1 MHTSVHN
8 TNLILKS
15 NMYTPIVRSEKN
27 ALTPL
32 MCGVQSHTLNNLPQ
46 ALLMAGFMTMIGLAP
61 LTYSPHLHA
70 QTVNTSAAEASQ
82 KVLQSSAKITHTG
95 DANTLPNEGVYF
107 RRIDGVNLHK
117 TGSSSSAVN
126 DASVWRSSKK
136 LPDGSKI
143 LMSLSAA
150 KAPANGKSLLKVHI
164 ELFDAA
170 GKKLTSTNADPIKL
184 LIETTAG
191 RLQLPGIVKADGV
204 AVTEQTV
211 TELTTAEILL
221 TLGEASFYLIAPTDP
236 SDAVLRVSSG
246 AVGVQG
252 EVTFVPD
259 LRPMLLVGIVEG
271 AINFTK
277 IKKTDANAP
286 ELNQTE
292 FEDSLRNWS
301 KSNSAGDQTMA
312 GRVAFFAKGTIKG
325 EYLLT
330 AAADSDKITRE
341 KLFRDIDPNAFYPI
355 YGDASSKQFDA
366 QSTSRVYV
374 RVDKDKSYLLY
385 GDYSTASN
393 DEGNKLASYNR
404 SLTGAKWHYESQ
416 SVKINAFAASDNNR
430 SYVDEQAGR
439 GISGPYAL
447 GKPNAVANSEQ
458 IELFVRDR
466 NAPAIVL
473 KRQSLARFV
482 DYDFE
487 PFSGRVLFR
496 QPVPSV
502 DENNNPVSIRIA
514 YEVEEGGE
522 KYWVSGV
529 DAKTKLT
536 DNIALGA
543 SFAQDRNPV
552 APFKL
557 GGVNAEITLG
567 AHTFI
572 VAEVA
577 KSYGN
582 QYVNSSISPQLGLA
596 LNPAVDQS
604 GRAARIE
611 LRHNGQGFNARAY
624 VAKSDAT
631 FQNPSAGLT
640 AGRQEAG
647 INLQAQATDAITL
660 TASLQQTQDESRL
673 ATDGAKRD
681 AASVG
686 VSFALTDR
694 IKLDVTANS
703 VREKQVAGSGGFLS
717 PTQAQQSSL
726 PGLGWG
732 SSTSFGFDGTGL
744 LASPTTLSAINP
756 NTGTPELV
764 SNEYNSLKVRLTG
777 QVTDS
782 TSLYGEYERS
792 GDDRQRVAMGG
803 EHRINEKSRMYAR
816 HEFANSLSGTYG
828 LTADGSKTTNT
839 TIGVDTSY
847 MQDGQLFSEYRLA
860 GAQNGRDAAGALG
873 LRNLWRI
880 GEGFN
885 LTTTLERQTVMPA
898 ASARQE
904 ATAISLGADYS
915 ANPWYKTGGKLEY
928 RTSSAQETWLSTLAY
943 DRKFSE
949 QWAAIV
955 RNFYSRQSARGTGLA
970 LGNGT
975 QTQDRFQ
982 LGMAYRDTKE
992 NIWHGLGRLEHR
1004 NERSDAIGNPASAR
1018 TWIASLH
1025 GNYKPSRTW
1034 TYSGQ
1039 VAYKGVNERFASP
1052 TGQVTSSG
1060 TGIAQLGDAST
1071 WHGVLL
1077 SGRVIWDFAERF
1089 DASLYGSSQSAQ
1101 GSRLHGL
1108 GAELGYRVMNN
1119 LWISLGYTGGRY
1131 SDVDAFSSNQSW
1143 KAWHMRL
1150 RLKFDEKTFSQ
1161 N

>member
-1 MHTSVHN
+1 MHTTAHN
-8 TNLILKS
+8 TNLIQKS
-15 NMYTPIVRSEKN
+15 NMYAPIIRSEKSIFK
-27 ALTPL
+27 PL
-32 MCGVQSHTLNNLPQ
+32 IRGTQSYALNNLPH
-46 ALLMAGFMTMIGLAP
+46 ALLMAGFITMIGFVP
-61 LTYSPHLHA
+61 LMYSPHLHA
-70 QTVNTSAAEASQ
+70 QTANESSVGASQ
-82 KVLQSSAKITHTG
+82 NVLQNSAKVIPIT
-95 DANTLPNEGVYF
+95 DANALPNEGVFF
-107 RRIDGVNLHK
+107 RRIDGVSLHRAGNNL
-117 TGSSSSAVN
+117 SAVN
-126 DASVWRSSKK
+126 DTGVWRNSKK
-136 LPDGSKI
+136 MPDGSKI

-150 KAPANGKSLLKVHI
+150 KAPADGKTLLKVRI
-164 ELFDAA
+164 EIFDAL
-170 GKKLTSTNADPIKL
+170 GKKLTSTGSGPIKL
-184 LIETTAG
+184 LIEATAG
-191 RLQLPGIVKADGV
+191 RLQLPGIVKVDGV
-204 AVTEQTV
+204 PASEQTV
-211 TELTTAEILL
+211 TELSSAEIVL
-221 TLGEASFYLIAPTDP
+221 TAGEANLYLIAPTEP
-236 SDAVLRVSSG
+236 SDGVLRVSSG
-246 AVGVQG
+246 AVGVEG
-252 EVTFVPD
+252 EVAFVPD

-286 ELNQTE
+286 ELISTQ

-301 KSNSAGDQTMA
+301 KSNSVGDQTMA

-330 AAADSDKITRE
+330 AAVDSDKITRE

-374 RVDKDKSYLLY
+374 RVDKDRSYLLY
-385 GDYSTASN
+385 GDYSTANN
-393 DEGNKLASYNR
+393 DVGNSLASYNR

-416 SVKINAFAASDNNR
+416 SVKINAFAANDNNR

-439 GISGPYAL
+439 GVSGPYAL
-447 GKPNAVANSEQ
+447 GKANAVANSEQ
-458 IELFVRDR
+458 IELVVRDR
-466 NAPAIVL
+466 NAPAVVL
-473 KRQSLARFV
+473 KRQSLTRFV

-502 DENNNPVSIRIA
+502 DENNNPISIRIA

-522 KYWVSGV
+522 KYWVSGADV
-529 DAKTKLT
+529 KAKLT
-536 DNIALGA
+536 DSIALGA

-567 AHTFI
+567 ARTFI

-596 LNPAVDQS
+596 LNPAIDQS

-611 LRHNGQGFNARAY
+611 LRHNGQVVSGRAY
-624 VAKSDAT
+624 IAKSDAT
-631 FQNPSAGLT
+631 FQNPSAGLA

-647 INLQAQATDAITL
+647 INLQARATDAITL
-660 TASLQQTQDESRL
+660 TGSLLQTQDESRL

-686 VSFALTDR
+686 ISVALTNR
-694 IKLDVTANS
+694 VKLDVTANT

-744 LASPTTLSAINP
+744 LASPATLSGLNP
-756 NTGTPELV
+756 NTGSPELV
-764 SNEYNSLKVRLTG
+764 SNEYNSLKARLTG

-782 TSLYGEYERS
+782 ASMYGEYERS
-792 GDDRQRVAMGG
+792 GDDRQRVALGG
-803 EHRINEKSRMYAR
+803 EYRINEKSRMYAR

-839 TIGVDTSY
+839 AIGVDTSY

-860 GAQNGRDAAGALG
+860 GSQNGQDAAGALG
-873 LRNLWRI
+873 LRNLWRV

-928 RTSSAQETWLSTLAY
+928 RISSAQQTWLSTLAY
-943 DRKFSE
+943 DRKFSD
-949 QWAAIV
+949 QWAALV
-955 RNFYSRQSARGTGLA
+955 RNFYSKQSARGTGLA
-970 LGNGT
+970 IGNGT

-982 LGMAYRDTKE
+982 LGLAYRDTKE
-992 NIWHGLGRLEHR
+992 NLWHGLGRLEHR
-1004 NERSDAIGNPASAR
+1004 YERSDAVGSPANAR
-1018 TWIASLH
+1018 SWIASLH
-1025 GNYKPSRTW
+1025 GNYKPSRNW

-1039 VAYKGVNERFASP
+1039 MAYKGVNERFASP
-1052 TGQVTSSG
+1052 TGQTTGNG
-1060 TGIAQLGDAST
+1060 TGIAQLGDPST
-1071 WHGVLL
+1071 WHGTLL
-1077 SGRVIWDFAERF
+1077 SGRVIWDFTERF

-1119 LWISLGYTGGRY
+1119 LWVSLGYTGGAY

-1143 KAWHMRL
+1143 KAWHLRL
-1150 RLKFDEKTFSQ
+1150 RFKFDEKIFSQ
-1161 N
+1161 K